1 MMEEGIFNNIG
12 NQAWVKKVIL
22 NYDLNLLTV
31 GKTMLDLNAYLLRD
45 IYTLLCKISNEVNN
59 QIKNVWVSEKEV

>member
-12 NQAWVKKVIL
+12 NHAWVKKVIL

-59 QIKNVWVSEKEV
+59 QIENV